1 VFGVTYLA
9 ARIMKL
15 RYGDAIPAAI
25 IAGSNHFEVAIAV
38 ATTLFG
44 VASGAALATT
54 VGVLTE
60 VPIMLLLVW
69 LSLKTRK
76 TFPKSL
82 QQ

>member
-1 VFGVTYLA
+1 
-9 ARIMKL
+9 MKL

-44 VASGAALATT
+44 VASGAALATV

-60 VPIMLLLVW
+60 VPIMLFLVW
-69 LSLKTRK
+69 ISLATRK
-76 TFPKSL
+76 TFPKHL
-82 QQ
+82 Q